1 MKDRVLQKY
10 DLPFRHIFRFELV
23 KEGDLGVISEELV
36 LHNIDLCSYV
46 VIKNTS
52 LHYYSH
58 NGGNGQTVSFVTMYL
73 CLKLCN
79 RAFLCVIVCKGLGW
93 GKIRNQG
100 NYRSRPGFPSVGEN
114 FYPTRK
120 IQKARNPCDSKDS
133 GHIQA
138 KK

>member
-1 MKDRVLQKY
+1 MIY
-10 DLPFRHIFRFELV
+10 PFGIFFRFELV

-46 VIKNTS
+46 VVKNTS

-79 RAFLCVIVCKGLGW
+79 RAYLCVIVCKGSGW
-93 GKIRNQG
+93 GKIRDRQKS
-100 NYRSRPGFPSVGEN
+100 RSSSIFLLAGEEI
-114 FYPTRK
+114 YPIRK
-120 IQKARNPCDSKDS
+120 IEKARNPYVSKDS
-133 GHIQA
+133 GRVQA